1 MDLELESE
9 WSKNYFEGRRQSEK
23 MVFPEEKLISQEENP
38 VWKAIITIYLE
49 QGVDSL
55 INYFFSNL
63 KFKKFETAEVILE
76 FFDKITRQ
84 LPLKVSSRIEK
95 RLLREAQIESYQT
108 QNNNYNMRLGKV
120 LFGRDKFLRMVNNRV

>member
-9 WSKNYFEGRRQSEK
+9 WSKNYFEGRRQSEE